1 MKKAFGILILAF
13 LIFGLLMGCQSQ
25 ADTPTKKDD
34 GKEEVKGKT
43 TEEKG
48 GKQQVGKLF
57 AIIKT
62 DKGNMK
68 AELYPDVAPNTVLS
82 FVTLAKDGFY
92 DGLTF
97 HRVVPNFVIQG
108 GCPQGTGTGGPG
120 YMIPAEF
127 NKRKHLLGTLAM
139 ARSSAPDSAGSQF
152 YVCLAPQPSLD
163 NSYTVF
169 GQVIEGVST
178 AQNILKGDK
187 IKTIEI
193 VGELPGDLKGKEIKK
208 SGVK

>member
-1 MKKAFGILILAF
+1 M
-13 LIFGLLMGCQSQ
+13 
-25 ADTPTKKDD
+25 
-34 GKEEVKGKT
+34 E
-43 TEEKG
+43 
-48 GKQQVGKLF
+48 KLF

-62 DKGNMK
+62 DKGEMK

-127 NKRKHLLGTLAM
+127 NNRKHLLGSLAM

-163 NSYTVF
+163 NNYTVF
-169 GQVIEGVST
+169 GQVLEGVST

-187 IKTIEI
+187 ITTIEI
-193 VGELPGDLKGKEIKK
+193 VGELPADLKGKEIKK